1 VLWEHHLLESD
12 RLSGSIRPV
21 VHLTGAHSGQWKGFE
36 RRYVFPISLHVLVV
50 LQRYH
55 PVELRTHLKRLGLTA
70 NSQIPFPTHATHRSV
85 PVEQYLGTL
94 IRQGYL
100 DRYHSGGADAAG
112 GAGASKRAAAGA
124 KRGRVSLGGH
134 GDDGD
139 LACGGPSYEW
149 RWGPR
154 AMSEVGEKA
163 IAKFVA
169 EFMVGSV
176 GGEDDEE
183 EEEEANGRRGGRK
196 GGGKKKE
203 GVEKR
208 LEKMFHGVEKAAGGN
223 LADVK

>member
-1 VLWEHHLLESD
+1 MRVFLF
-12 RLSGSIRPV
+12 
-21 VHLTGAHSGQWKGFE
+21 TAHSS
-36 RRYVFPISLHVLVV
+36 RSSTLST
-50 LQRYH
+50 
-55 PVELRTHLKRLGLTA
+55 PVELRTHLKSLGLTT

-100 DRYHSGGADAAG
+100 DRYHSSGADAAG
-112 GAGASKRAAAGA
+112 GAGASKRGAAGA

-139 LACGGPSYEW
+139 IAGGGQSYEW

-163 IAKFVA
+163 VAKFVA

-176 GGEDDEE
+176 EGDDDDD
-183 EEEEANGRRGGRK
+183 EEEEANGGRRGRR
-196 GGGKKKE
+196 GGGKKE
-203 GVEKR
+203 GAEKR
-208 LEKMFHGVEKAAGGN
+208 LEKMLHGVERAAGGN